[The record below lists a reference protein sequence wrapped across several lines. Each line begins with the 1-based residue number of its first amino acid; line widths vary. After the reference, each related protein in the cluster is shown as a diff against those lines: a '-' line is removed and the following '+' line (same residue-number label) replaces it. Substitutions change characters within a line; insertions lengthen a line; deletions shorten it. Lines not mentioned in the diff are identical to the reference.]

1 MIKNILLAVDSFEN
15 SSNALN
21 FMQRMKG
28 CIDNVIVLTVID
40 NTFALSR
47 TGLTEDS
54 DEWDEYP
61 AAQREEITAQKQL
74 QEVINALKN
83 MGFQAQGL
91 LAAGTPI
98 DTIPKQLKKYDCDL
112 LIISHRH
119 LSSLG
124 RWLNTSVTR
133 SLLDDIAQPVLVVPL

>member
-1 MIKNILLAVDSFEN
+1 MINNVLLAVDSFEN

-21 FMQRMKG
+21 FMQRMTD
-28 CIDNVIVLTVID
+28 CIHNVIILTVVD

-47 TGLTEDS
+47 TGLTKDS
-54 DEWDEYP
+54 AEWDEYP
-61 AAQREEITAQKQL
+61 AAQREETLAQQQL
-74 QEVINALKN
+74 QEVDRALN
-83 MGFQAQGL
+83 EMGFKTEAL
-91 LAAGTPI
+91 LAAGSPI
-98 DTIPKQLKKYDCDL
+98 DTIPKQMEKHNCEL

-133 SLLDDIAQPVLVVPL
+133 SLLDDITQPVLVIPL

>member
-1 MIKNILLAVDSFEN
+1 MINNVLLAVDSFEN

-21 FMQRMKG
+21 FMQKMTG
-28 CIDNVIVLTVID
+28 CIHNVIALTVVD

-47 TGLTEDS
+47 TGLTKDS
-54 DEWDEYP
+54 AEWDEYP
-61 AAQREEITAQKQL
+61 AAQREEALAQQQL
-74 QEVINALKN
+74 QEVIRALN
-83 MGFQAQGL
+83 EMGFKTEAR
-91 LAAGTPI
+91 LAAGSPI
-98 DTIPKQLKKYDCDL
+98 DTIPKQMEKHNCEL

-133 SLLDDIAQPVLVVPL
+133 SLLDDITQPVLVIPL